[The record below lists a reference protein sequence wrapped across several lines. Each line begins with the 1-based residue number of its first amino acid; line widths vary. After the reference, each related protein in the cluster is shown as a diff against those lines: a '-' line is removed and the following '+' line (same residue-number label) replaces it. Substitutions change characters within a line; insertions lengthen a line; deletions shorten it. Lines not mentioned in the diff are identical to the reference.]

1 MKKILLFIIPIFLL
15 VSCVTKREFIEV
27 PVEVVRTEH
36 IVDTRLDSIYIRD
49 SVDRWI
55 KGDTVFI
62 YKEQTKYK
70 YRYKTDTVV
79 RVDSVPKILK
89 QKEVVEVNRLKWY
102 QEILMRLGVVLSL
115 LLIMYIVYKIRKK

>member
-70 YRYKTDTVV
+70 YHYKTDTVV